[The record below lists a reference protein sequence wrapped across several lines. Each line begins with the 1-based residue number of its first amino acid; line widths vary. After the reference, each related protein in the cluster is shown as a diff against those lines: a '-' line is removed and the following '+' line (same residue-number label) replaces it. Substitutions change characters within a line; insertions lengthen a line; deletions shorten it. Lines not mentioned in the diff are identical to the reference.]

1 MTTITEA
8 VESVM
13 EKAKR
18 AAENNRD
25 YLTMREIMSSFN
37 RPDLGSDK
45 VVIFFNKKDLNPE
58 HVTAYIEN
66 DVKAVEEA
74 CNG

>member
-25 YLTMREIMSSFN
+25 YLTMHEIMSSFD

-58 HVTAYIEN
+58 YINAYIEN
-66 DVKAVEEA
+66 DIRAVEEVY
-74 CNG
+74 NG